1 MKVRDLEELGII
13 EVDNIDEI
21 LSDDKFKQINDAL
34 KSQGFKKVA
43 LNLSQIDDN
52 EYIAID
58 YAEGSY
64 SYQLPFTINLEDTKK
79 QIENIISYD
88 EEKIELDNITI
99 FENGLIEGHD
109 FENYDIALDAF
120 MDTLQQLRRNI

>member
-1 MKVRDLEELGII
+1 MKFYL
-13 EVDNIDEI
+13 
-21 LSDDKFKQINDAL
+21 
-34 KSQGFKKVA
+34 
-43 LNLSQIDDN
+43 
-52 EYIAID
+52 
-58 YAEGSY
+58 
-64 SYQLPFTINLEDTKK
+64 KK

>member
-1 MKVRDLEELGII
+1 MYSSSSIC
-13 EVDNIDEI
+13 
-21 LSDDKFKQINDAL
+21 DKFKATFL
-34 KSQGFKKVA
+34 KPCAFNAPSIS

-79 QIENIISYD
+79 QIENIISYN